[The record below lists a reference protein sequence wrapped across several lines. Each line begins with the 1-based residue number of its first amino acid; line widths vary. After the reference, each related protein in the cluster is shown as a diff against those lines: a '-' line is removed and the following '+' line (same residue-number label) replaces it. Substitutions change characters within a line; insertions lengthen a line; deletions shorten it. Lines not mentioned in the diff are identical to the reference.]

1 MFVKLRSPA
10 NNMKMDKLYICD
22 KEASCIKKYK
32 SKKSLSRHVKCKH
45 PIRQRPS
52 TPLPSDTSTTSESSA
67 RAKYSA
73 INHNSEIEN
82 QQQIKDEYNT
92 IDEYFTEPER
102 TVSVSPYTSSNELK
116 NNHFRSI
123 INDFFAYWHDA
134 KVETR
139 MIEAIAIMLIKHSRI
154 AKRNDENYLAVASA
168 YFDTMHHTD
177 SLHQQ
182 TLCDLMNN
190 FIANA
195 QQGKRDGLF
204 DWDCLVIA
212 FTMAH
217 NLLMKYPHLYPD
229 IVDMLLEVFHLAG
242 DDLTKL
248 GGWNNFS
255 EYSKQYYS

>member
-1 MFVKLRSPA
+1 
-10 NNMKMDKLYICD
+10 MDKLYICD

-45 PIRQRPS
+45 QIRQGPS
-52 TPLPSDTSTTSESSA
+52 TPLPSDTSTTPLLSDTSTTSESSA
-67 RAKYSA
+67 RAKSSA

-82 QQQIKDEYNT
+82 QRQMNDEYIT
-92 IDEYFTEPER
+92 IDEYSAEPER
-102 TVSVSPYTSSNELK
+102 TLSVSPYTSSNELK
-116 NNHFRSI
+116 KNRFHSI
-123 INDFFAYWHDA
+123 INDFFAYWHDE
-134 KVETR
+134 KVETQ
-139 MIEAIAIMLIKHSRI
+139 MIEAVAIMLIKHSRI
-154 AKRNDENYLAVASA
+154 AKQNDENYLAVTSA
-168 YFDTMHHTD
+168 YFDSMYDTY

-182 TLCDLMNN
+182 TLCNLMNN

-204 DWDCLVIA
+204 DWNCLVIA

-229 IVDMLLEVFHLAG
+229 IVDMLLEVFNLAG

-248 GGWNNFS
+248 GGWDNFS